1 MVPISP
7 TPSPDRLVSLL
18 ARFDPPARNPP
29 LLLPFVKHR
38 CKFIQ
43 EPLLIFKIMLPWL
56 TVDELTF
63 TRIAFL
69 VYPIRRTPADTIVP
83 LLKKIAWSRDDVGLA
98 PFAKTTCIFNQLIP
112 VQTPR
117 RILSATIPLEDV
129 PQDRRT

>member
-7 TPSPDRLVSLL
+7 TPFAHQASRFLP
-18 ARFDPPARNPP
+18 RFDPPVRNPP
-29 LLLPFVKHR
+29 LLLPCVKHR

-43 EPLLIFKIMLPWL
+43 EPLLIFKIILPWL

-69 VYPIRRTPADTIVP
+69 VYPIRRAPADAIEP

-98 PFAKTTCIFNQLIP
+98 PLAKTTCIFNQLI
-112 VQTPR
+112 
-117 RILSATIPLEDV
+117 
-129 PQDRRT
+129 